1 MNRVKWI
8 AGLAVLLA
16 LGCGGGSEGGSKKV
30 DLKARQAE
38 LDSISQARQALVQ
51 KREELA
57 SLQEQAAGGAAV
69 GPQIEATNAEITR
82 MTEDVG
88 RRLAEFI
95 NADPPLVGEPMRPD
109 QQAAIRLKSSED
121 MVIAREFID
130 LGGDYRKAIDIYN
143 SALAIDPDNAE
154 VKAALADADAKRHM
168 TADRFAQIRKGMT
181 EAEVVAAIG
190 RPLLR
195 NVRDY
200 PEKKVR
206 AWFYPKNEEGEA
218 AGVFFNDKQEVYQA
232 NFDAVKKADGQ

>member
-8 AGLAVLLA
+8 AGVAVLLA
-16 LGCGGGSEGGSKKV
+16 LGCGGGSEGGSSKV

-69 GPQIEATNAEITR
+69 GPQIESANAEITR
-82 MTEDVG
+82 MTEEVG
-88 RRLAEFI
+88 RRLADFI

-109 QQAAIRLKSSED
+109 QQAAIRMKSAED

-143 SALAIDPDNAE
+143 SSLAIDPDNAE
-154 VKAALADADAKRHM
+154 VKAALADAEAKRHM
-168 TADRFAQIRKGMT
+168 TAERFAQIQKGMT

-200 PEKKVR
+200 PEKRVR
-206 AWFYPKNEEGEA
+206 AWFYPKNDQGEA

-232 NFDAVKKADGQ
+232 NFDAVKRSDEQ